1 MRFNPSYTLPQK
13 KLIIFLVIGTTVL
26 ILKSLLFF
34 CWLEHLIAAR
44 SEPSRLVVSKA
55 NACWY
60 SHQPYRVWNISKYNK
75 IPMTLHR
82 DIYILYNVISFK
94 FLLQN
99 HLLFWT
105 NYFLLNKF
113 RKTSFAILLFPIY
126 CPYVYSKF
134 IFKLGETWM
143 ISHYI
148 KYISRWRVMGILLYL
163 LIFHTRYGWCEYQQ
177 AFALLTTNREGS
189 ERAAIRCSSQ
199 QK

>member
-1 MRFNPSYTLPQK
+1 M
-13 KLIIFLVIGTTVL
+13 IIFFKDLHVWY
-26 ILKSLLFF
+26 LKEFITLQLAINKYRWS
-34 CWLEHLIAAR
+34 R
-44 SEPSRLVVSKA
+44 SEPSTVSCA
-55 NACWY
+55 STRINNVCWY
-60 SHQPYRVWNISKYNK
+60 SFQPFIWKSESSSNLNNK
-75 IPMTLHR
+75 TLTINNDP
-82 DIYILYNVISFK
+82 DIEYFHMIHSFISFK